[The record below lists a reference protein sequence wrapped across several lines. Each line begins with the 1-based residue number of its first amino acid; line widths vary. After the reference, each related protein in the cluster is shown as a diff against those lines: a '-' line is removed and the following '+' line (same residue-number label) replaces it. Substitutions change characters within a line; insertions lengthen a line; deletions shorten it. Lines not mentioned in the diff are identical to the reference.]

1 MVIQKM
7 SNWLSG
13 FFLLLLMC
21 QSQSVRAQTKHNPPM
36 RAGLELAMKKL
47 VRAIKTG
54 DTNLFLSLVSKSSG
68 VKQMNTISPRLESLG
83 NLQYA
88 ELVNDFH
95 QKREVYRQFFK
106 PGDVNSES
114 DDTTYFDMIKSVRQG
129 RWVKVGHDTF
139 VPALAV
145 PFLGRHALYIKWQ
158 KIGNQWFLKEV
169 GRPVS

>member
-1 MVIQKM
+1 MVKQKM
-7 SNWLSG
+7 SNWLPG

-21 QSQSVRAQTKHNPPM
+21 QPHSALAQTKYNPPM
-36 RAGLELAMKKL
+36 SAGLELAMKKF

-54 DTNLFLSLVSKSSG
+54 DANLFLSLVSKSSG

-83 NLQYA
+83 SFQYD

-114 DDTTYFDMIKSVRQG
+114 EDTTYFDMIKSLRQG
-129 RWVKVGHDTF
+129 RWVNVGQDTL